1 MRVPGSLERFLDRF
15 DADSRP
21 GDELETVSA
30 PDGTTTIVPV
40 NDVQGTRLET
50 KYATDAW
57 ITTDR
62 LYSLD
67 DRR

>member
-1 MRVPGSLERFLDRF
+1 MRVTGYLDRLVDRF
-15 DADSRP
+15 DPDPRP
-21 GDELETVSA
+21 GEELETVSA

-67 DRR
+67 ERR

>member
-1 MRVPGSLERFLDRF
+1 MRVPGSLDRFLGRF
-15 DADSRP
+15 DTDNRP

-30 PDGTTTIVPV
+30 PDGTTTIVPM

-50 KYATDAW
+50 KNATDAW

-67 DRR
+67 ERR